1 MGQGLAGRETQG
13 LNNSLDMEGGQR
25 VLHVCVFVHVHMSA
39 FACMCLRTKIK
50 RLNASRHKRISASVK
65 VVHNEY
71 STDFVCPNEASAM

>member
-1 MGQGLAGRETQG
+1 MCVCLSTCIC
-13 LNNSLDMEGGQR
+13 
-25 VLHVCVFVHVHMSA
+25 LHLRACVCA
-39 FACMCLRTKIK
+39 QKIK